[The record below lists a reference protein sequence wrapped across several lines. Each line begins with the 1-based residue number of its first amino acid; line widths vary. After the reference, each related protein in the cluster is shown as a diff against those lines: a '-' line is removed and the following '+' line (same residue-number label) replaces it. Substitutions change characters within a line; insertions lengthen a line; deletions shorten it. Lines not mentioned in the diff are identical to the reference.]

1 MGDQKEEDLY
11 RNFSRKDLQGLC
23 KKYGLPANKSNS
35 EMATSLILYLEKKNL
50 STRAIWEGTR
60 SDLFASGTTE
70 LQTVVRMNST
80 DNQRKDRGRIASHN
94 SFHSNQCLNQRDADP
109 DNLQNSKESATSD
122 KASVDVG
129 NLTQLHRGSNNGA
142 GVAENT
148 FSSVVSSSA
157 VAPSPEFTFEVL
169 REDGIQLY
177 VDLNSSPSDWIESLT
192 AGVHINPDVYK
203 PKSQSFHED
212 IGILHCPKQK
222 SGSDAI
228 DPSKETDNSQLQQDG
243 SYPTTILTDNLTQTV
258 EPDDGEGSMSSPG
271 LKCLSNAVHNLGNLQ
286 EEQAYLSS
294 RLEPGTEWQLP
305 GAKYCRREEILTNK
319 SDINAAVRTRT
330 RFNFTGNSVPS
341 DPKFSEMPHQG
352 ADTGNGVHKKISL
365 QQMNNCSL
373 DPVQKCCESSTTVSM
388 EMQTSTRTTMC
399 QDIEYTPSKIGRY
412 VNVVDQIKDTEQS
425 ELVKTIQ
432 TPSRDELQMYP
443 AQEVG
448 QRTSVSPMLKIF
460 PFNYA
465 DNRSKVEESNRILFE
480 KIDRQIREAQSHLA
494 GNAGFLRT
502 TEASNEA
509 NELQKKDAVLYPCY
523 NDGSFEVAVPNKKEL
538 DLRILTK
545 SNELQEDN
553 CRSPSTANVGNLGKS
568 DTGNGR
574 EGSKCLNS
582 NNLTEKPR
590 KKSSDSETT
599 GEHKKKRNLNSVEH
613 PSKLA
618 NAEAKNLR
626 SSKQLDGNV
635 HSKRRR
641 SSRLFTK

>member
-70 LQTVVRMNST
+70 LQTVARMNST
-80 DNQRKDRGRIASHN
+80 DKQRKDRGRIASHN
-94 SFHSNQCLNQRDADP
+94 SFRNNQCLNQRDADP

-129 NLTQLHRGSNNGA
+129 NLTQLHRESNNGA

-157 VAPSPEFTFEVL
+157 VAPSPEFTFEV
-169 REDGIQLY
+169 RCEDGIQLY

-192 AGVHINPDVYK
+192 SGVHINPDVYK

-212 IGILHCPKQK
+212 IGMLHCPKQK
-222 SGSDAI
+222 NGSDAI
-228 DPSKETDNSQLQQDG
+228 DPCKETDNRQLQDR
-243 SYPTTILTDNLTQTV
+243 SYPTSILTDNLTQTV

-271 LKCLSNAVHNLGNLQ
+271 LKCLSNAAHNLGNLQ
-286 EEQAYLSS
+286 EEQAHLSS

-352 ADTGNGVHKKISL
+352 ADTGNGAHKKQSL
-365 QQMNNCSL
+365 QQINNCSL
-373 DPVQKCCESSTTVSM
+373 DPVQK
-388 EMQTSTRTTMC
+388 STRSTMC
-399 QDIEYTPSKIGRY
+399 QDIEYSPSEIGRH
-412 VNVVDQIKDTEQS
+412 VNTVDQIKNTEQT

-432 TPSRDELQMYP
+432 TPSRDGLQMCP

-448 QRTSVSPMLKIF
+448 QRTNVSPMLKF
-460 PFNYA
+460 PFNLA
-465 DNRSKVEESNRILFE
+465 DRSKAEQINRTLFE
-480 KIDRQIREAQSHLA
+480 KLDRQIREAQLHLA
-494 GNAGFLRT
+494 GNAGSLRT
-502 TEASNEA
+502 VEASNEA
-509 NELQKKDAVLYPCY
+509 NKLQKKD
-523 NDGSFEVAVPNKKEL
+523 DGSFEVAVSNKKEL
-538 DLRILTK
+538 DLRISTK
-545 SNELQEDN
+545 SNELQEDI

-568 DTGNGR
+568 DAGNGR

-582 NNLTEKPR
+582 NNLMEKPR
-590 KKSSDSETT
+590 KKSSDSEST
-599 GEHKKKRNLNSVEH
+599 GEHKKRRNLNSVEH

-635 HSKRRR
+635 NSKRRR